1 MASMGPAEARARR
14 RSVVLTT
21 QTGASLM
28 WWLSGVAVL
37 VVVLGLLEWR
47 SWKKPLP
54 RRLQQDWRVNTGKE
68 SGRAITG
75 GHTFDSP
82 HD

>member
-1 MASMGPAEARARR
+1 
-14 RSVVLTT
+14 
-21 QTGASLM
+21 M
-28 WWLSGVAVL
+28 WWLLGVAL
-37 VVVLGLLEWR
+37 FVVLLGFLEWR

-54 RRLQQDWRVNTGKE
+54 GRLQQDWRVNSGKE

-75 GHTFDSP
+75 GHTFDSR